1 MKPDRRTL
9 LKGFAAA
16 AGAATLAPVAAE
28 ARERRKASPEAV
40 AMLYD
45 STLCIGCK
53 ACVVSCKE
61 ANDMPADTRGYG
73 SGLYDAPE
81 GLNEN
86 TLNIIQVWR
95 DEEEYAFVKKQCM
108 HCVDPACVS
117 ACMLHALQKDKT
129 NGVVT
134 WAEDRCVG
142 CRYCQVACP
151 FGVPQFEFASLNPK
165 IVKCEFCQHRF
176 AEGKGPAC
184 VEVCPREAVI
194 FGKRDELLNEARR
207 RLLDHP
213 DRYEA
218 KIYGEH
224 DLGGTQVLYLS
235 PVPFANLGFRFESE
249 EAVPQAQQT
258 VQEAVYR
265 GFIAPVALYAALGV
279 VMIRNRRA
287 NAVEPEKDDLD
298 RDRKGRKARKDR
310 GER

>member
-1 MKPDRRTL
+1 MKPDRRSL

-28 ARERRKASPEAV
+28 AREQRKASPDAI

-53 ACVVSCKE
+53 ACVVACKD

-81 GLNEN
+81 GLNE
-86 TLNIIQVWR
+86 TTRNIIQVWR

-117 ACMLHALQKDKT
+117 ACMLQALQKNEKT
-129 NGVVT
+129 GVVT

-165 IVKCEFCQHRF
+165 IVKCEFCEHRF

-194 FGKRDELLNEARR
+194 FGQRDDLLNVARR

-213 DRYEA
+213 DKYEG

-287 NAVEPEKDDLD
+287 AAQEPEDDD
-298 RDRKGRKARKDR
+298 PVRDRKSRKNRR
-310 GER
+310 ER